1 MTLRWPFDVV
11 DPLNPILHALLHF
24 NAHFEPDLLQALL
37 PPVLDAVV
45 FALAPNTLGLP
56 SLLNLLVAVSR
67 NRVGLRLHVLNP
79 RTT

>member
-1 MTLRWPFDVV
+1 MAVRRRRPAEPDLAPAFAHFDV
-11 DPLNPILHALLHF
+11 
-24 NAHFEPDLLQALL
+24 HFEPDLLQALL

-67 NRVGLRLHVLNP
+67 NRVGLRLHVIS
-79 RTT
+79 